1 MAENSDITMIQLLN
15 AVNNLTTMVNDLKNE
30 NETLK
35 ETKKI
40 KEETKQ
46 NKENKLEI
54 LNKTNKNLNNNYL
67 YIIENPLLN
76 NEFIKKTNDLND
88 FYEVFKFYLNNVFN
102 DYFKKNDITWIY
114 HKDTNRLYVYDKY
127 RNNWKQLG
135 YQDLCKVIDVLRNK
149 INFAFMTW
157 ITSQKCA
164 HSEEFKNMYIKCCGK
179 YFNDELTIKDYDKMK
194 HYLYKYLKNMN

>member
-76 NEFIKKTNDLND
+76 NEFIKKKNDLNY
-88 FYEVFKFYLNNVFN
+88 FYEVLKFYL
-102 DYFKKNDITWIY
+102 KK
-114 HKDTNRLYVYDKY
+114 
-127 RNNWKQLG
+127 
-135 YQDLCKVIDVLRNK
+135 
-149 INFAFMTW
+149 
-157 ITSQKCA
+157 
-164 HSEEFKNMYIKCCGK
+164 
-179 YFNDELTIKDYDKMK
+179 
-194 HYLYKYLKNMN
+194 